1 MKTNIHIDF
10 YTKFILTVIA
20 LSLIWICLR
29 DVKFLPRLYASNPE
43 LIDVRIKEIKR
54 EPGSGWDPVSI
65 ETSVNLPIEVKN
77 TTAIPVDV
85 KNATLPVDVKNI
97 VVKGSLSPLDVKK

>member
-1 MKTNIHIDF
+1 MKTKMQIDF
-10 YTKFILTVIA
+10 YTKLILTVIA
-20 LSLIWICLR
+20 LCLIWICLR
-29 DVKFLPRLYASNPE
+29 DVKLFPRLYASNPE
-43 LIDVRIKEIKR
+43 LVDVRIKEIRR

-65 ETSVNLPIEVKN
+65 ETSVNLPTEVKN

-85 KNATLPVDVKNI
+85 KNAILPVDVKNI